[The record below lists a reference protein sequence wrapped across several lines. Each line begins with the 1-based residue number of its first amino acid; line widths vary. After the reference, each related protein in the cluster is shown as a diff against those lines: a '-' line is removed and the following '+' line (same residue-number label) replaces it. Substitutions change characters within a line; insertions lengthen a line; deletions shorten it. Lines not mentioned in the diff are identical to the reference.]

1 MRYVDVNVFVY
12 WLGDDPVFG
21 GRATAII
28 RRIENGERAL
38 TSTLTLWLTHIV
50 LSDLSESYSE
60 EGFIKKIREL
70 GFLRIEPLLFQ
81 DYAHALELMK
91 AYELDLEDALHLAT
105 AMRKNIREIYTN
117 DTDFDRTPIRK
128 VGF

>member
-1 MRYVDVNVFVY
+1 MDVNVFVY